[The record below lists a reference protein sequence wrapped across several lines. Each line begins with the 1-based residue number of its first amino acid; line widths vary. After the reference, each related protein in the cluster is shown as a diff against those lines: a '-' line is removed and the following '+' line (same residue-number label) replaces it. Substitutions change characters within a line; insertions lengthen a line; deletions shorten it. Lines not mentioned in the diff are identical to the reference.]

1 MRWSRILWA
10 LLAVFILLLMI
21 APIASYCLGR
31 DQDYSDRVGYI
42 APPLAPEASAA
53 ILRPLIPTRID

>member
-1 MRWSRILWA
+1 MRWQRILWA

-31 DQDYSDRVGYI
+31 DQDYQDRVSYI
-42 APPLAPEASAA
+42 APQPATDASAA
-53 ILRPLIPTRID
+53 IRGPLIPIRSD